1 MFVAI
6 MQVELELAGAR
17 NLKERRNI
25 LNSLKGRLRGR
36 FMASVAEVGLPD
48 AYTSAALGIALVS
61 NDAKHVRERSQKI
74 LEFLEN
80 APDSRVTDSQT
91 EVI

>member
-6 MQVELELAGAR
+6 LQVELELFGPR
-17 NLKERRNI
+17 SLKERRNI
-25 LNSLKGRLRGR
+25 VNSLKDRLRRR
-36 FMASVAEVGLPD
+36 FMAAVAEVGTLD
-48 AYTSAALGIALVS
+48 DYTSATLGIAVVS
-61 NDAKHVRERSQKI
+61 DDGKHVRERSQKI